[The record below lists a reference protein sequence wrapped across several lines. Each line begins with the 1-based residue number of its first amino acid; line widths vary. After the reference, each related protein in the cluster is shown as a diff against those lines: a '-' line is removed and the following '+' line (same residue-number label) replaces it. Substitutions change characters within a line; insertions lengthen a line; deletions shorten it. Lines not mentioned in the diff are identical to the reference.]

1 MTGLYFYDNACSTL
15 RRACAPPRAASWRS
29 PTSTGAIWR
38 PGKLSVVKLG
48 RGYAW
53 LDTGTHDSLIEA
65 SQFVRSIQHRQGLIV
80 GCPEEIAFTKG
91 FIDAGQ
97 LRNLADRLGTSSYG
111 TYLHRLLSQQDE

>member
-1 MTGLYFYDNACSTL
+1 MSI
-15 RRACAPPRAASWRS
+15 
-29 PTSTGAIWR
+29 GAIWSS
-38 PGKLSVVKLG
+38 GKLHVVKLG

-53 LDTGTHDSLIEA
+53 LDTGTHDALLEA
-65 SQFVRSIQHRQGLIV
+65 AEFVRSIQQRQGLIV